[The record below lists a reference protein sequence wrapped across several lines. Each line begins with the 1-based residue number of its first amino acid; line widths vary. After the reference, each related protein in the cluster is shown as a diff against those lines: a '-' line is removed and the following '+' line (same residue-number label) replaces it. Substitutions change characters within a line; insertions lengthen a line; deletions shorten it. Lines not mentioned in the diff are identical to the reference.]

1 MKNKEVR
8 RLTFLAISTTFALV
22 LSYIEFLLPPIFA
35 AVPGV
40 KLGLANIATV
50 FLLYRF
56 GVKEAAAV
64 TFLRVAL
71 SSLLFGNPMIFIYSI
86 AGALLSLVVMVLL
99 KKLDFLST
107 VGVSTAGAVAHNLGQ
122 IIVAMIVL
130 ETAEI
135 GYYMIVLAATGT
147 VSGIFVGLLG
157 GLLLKRLKLENL

>member
-64 TFLRVAL
+64 AFLRVVL

-86 AGALLSLVVMVLL
+86 AGAFLSIVVMTLL
-99 KKLDFLST
+99 KKLDFLSII
-107 VGVSTAGAVAHNLGQ
+107 GVSTAGAVAHNLGQ

-130 ETAEI
+130 KTAEI

-157 GLLLKRLKLENL
+157 GLLLKRLKMENL

>member
-135 GYYMIVLAATGT
+135 GYYMIFLAATGT